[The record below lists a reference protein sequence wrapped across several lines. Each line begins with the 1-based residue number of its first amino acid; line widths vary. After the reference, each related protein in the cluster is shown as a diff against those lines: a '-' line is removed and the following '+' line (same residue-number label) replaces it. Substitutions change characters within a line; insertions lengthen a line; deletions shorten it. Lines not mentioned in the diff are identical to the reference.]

1 MSLQQTDP
9 KIYQSIQKEIKRQ
22 KETLELIPSE
32 NFVSPAVLQALGSPL
47 TNKYS
52 EGYPGKRY
60 YGGNQFID
68 EVEKE
73 AIKRAKKLFGV
84 EHVNVQPYSGSPANM
99 AVYFALCQPGDTIMG
114 MSLYHGGH
122 LTHGWKVSFSGT
134 YYKSYQYTVNKKTNI
149 LNYNA
154 ILKLAKGVKPKII
167 WAGASSYPRFIDFA
181 KFAKIAKEVNAYLCV
196 DIAHIAGL
204 IIAGVHPSPVPF
216 ADIVTTTTH
225 KTLRGPRGA
234 MIMITKKGQK
244 FDPKLSE
251 KIDKA
256 VFPGLQ
262 GGPHDHQTAA
272 IAVCLKEAATKEF
285 REYGKQIV
293 KNAKVLAEELS
304 KLGFNLLTGGTDNH
318 LMLVNLANKNISGKK
333 AQDLLEEAGITVNKN
348 TVPFDPRPPYDPS
361 GIRLGTPAITSRGM
375 KEKEM
380 KKVAQMINKVIQNK
394 EKPAK
399 ILEVKKEVKD
409 LCQNF
414 PLPY

>member
-1 MSLQQTDP
+1 
-9 KIYQSIQKEIKRQ
+9 
-22 KETLELIPSE
+22 
-32 NFVSPAVLQALGSPL
+32 
-47 TNKYS
+47 
-52 EGYPGKRY
+52 
-60 YGGNQFID
+60 
-68 EVEKE
+68 
-73 AIKRAKKLFGV
+73 
-84 EHVNVQPYSGSPANM
+84 
-99 AVYFALCQPGDTIMG
+99 

-134 YYKSYQYTVNKKTNI
+134 YYKSYQYTVDKKTNI

-154 ILKLAKGVKPKII
+154 ILTLAKEVKPKLI

-181 KFAKIAKEVNAYLCV
+181 KFTTIAKEVNAYLCV

-304 KLGFNLLTGGTDNH
+304 ELGFNLLTGGTDNH

-394 EKPAK
+394 EKPAQ

-409 LCQNF
+409 LCQKF